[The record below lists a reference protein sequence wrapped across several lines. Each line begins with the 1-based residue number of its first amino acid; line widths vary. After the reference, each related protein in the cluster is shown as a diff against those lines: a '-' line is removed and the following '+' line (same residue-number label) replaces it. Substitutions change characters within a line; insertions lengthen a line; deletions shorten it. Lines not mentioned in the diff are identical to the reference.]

1 MTTTKCSDYGDKV
14 VRIIRTYGDLPL
26 GAEALTAFRQDTLE
40 AHWDGHG
47 RLPEDEAAVF
57 LARYLQAMV
66 VAGIGSGIDSP
77 SVSRVLGAWSNFAQQ
92 AMYRADLGLINLV
105 LFNDEILPR
114 IDEVERIL
122 RERSPANT
130 NTPALS
136 GS

>member
-1 MTTTKCSDYGDKV
+1 MTTTKCFDHGDKV

-26 GAEALTAFRQDTLE
+26 GAEALTSFRQDTPE

-57 LARYLQAMV
+57 LARYLHAMV
-66 VAGIGSGIDSP
+66 VAELGSGIDS
-77 SVSRVLGAWSNFAQQ
+77 STVSRVLGAWSKFAQQ

-105 LFNDEILPR
+105 LFNDEILPH
-114 IDEVERIL
+114 INEVERIL

-130 NTPALS
+130 NTCALS
-136 GS
+136 AS